1 MEASMNPELSI
12 VVRRYNEEESI
23 EELYGRLPPV
33 LGDLGKRYE
42 LIFVDDGSRDRT
54 FKLLAQLQTK
64 DDKVHVIRLRRNF
77 GQTGALA
84 AGFDFAEGDVIVA
97 MDGDL
102 QHSPE
107 DIPRLLDK
115 IAEGYDVV
123 SGWREKRVD
132 NFWLRGLPSL
142 VANRLMGWL

>member
-1 MEASMNPELSI
+1 MNPELSI
-12 VVRRYNEEESI
+12 VVPLCNEEANVD
-23 EELYGRLPPV
+23 ELYTRLTQV
-33 LGDLGKRYE
+33 LHNLEKRYE

-54 FKLLAQLQTK
+54 FKLLTQIQTA
-64 DDKVHVIRLRRNF
+64 DDRVHVIRLRRNF

-107 DIPRLLDK
+107 D
-115 IAEGYDVV
+115 
-123 SGWREKRVD
+123 
-132 NFWLRGLPSL
+132 
-142 VANRLMGWL
+142 